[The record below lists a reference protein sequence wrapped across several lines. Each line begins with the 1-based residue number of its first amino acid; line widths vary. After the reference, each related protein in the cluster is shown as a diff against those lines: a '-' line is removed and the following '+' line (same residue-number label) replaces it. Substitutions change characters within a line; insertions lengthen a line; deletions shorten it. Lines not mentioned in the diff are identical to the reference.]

1 MRRHTFHL
9 LAVSVEINPKK
20 PRDARVDFVCQEDGF
35 HFLMS
40 RATLETLQQ
49 HISDT
54 LAKAPLQAT
63 RRTAASSARP
73 AL

>member
-40 RATLETLQQ
+40 RETLETLQG
-49 HISDT
+49 HIAAA
-54 LAKAPLQAT
+54 LAKAPFHSA
-63 RRTAASSARP
+63 RRSSTSSATS
-73 AL
+73 AS